1 MISYWKKQPHHCDEV
16 SNLLQSGNN
25 TTLSVSRTFFL
36 WHFIFT
42 TPRWYTAW
50 SALMTQLQICLTK
63 GQKPMLLK
71 LILHGEGSY
80 SKQRVMTKPQHLAL
94 EPLLVLPN
102 KTEEQQNQTMAILW
116 RLRLD
121 SHTFHLLSEKKFLIY
136 GGSVHQGDLVLIR
149 ESSKK
154 HIGQMGG
161 HLLKSSFMTTILFC
175 ITFSPPHH
183 LNTRS
188 LYKSSGFSKW
198 SSNIRGPLFKW

>member
-1 MISYWKKQPHHCDEV
+1 
-16 SNLLQSGNN
+16 
-25 TTLSVSRTFFL
+25 
-36 WHFIFT
+36 
-42 TPRWYTAW
+42 
-50 SALMTQLQICLTK
+50 
-63 GQKPMLLK
+63 
-71 LILHGEGSY
+71 
-80 SKQRVMTKPQHLAL
+80 MTKPQHLAL

-102 KTEEQQNQTMAILW
+102 KTEEQQNQTMAILCK
-116 RLRLD
+116 LRLE
-121 SHTFHLLSEKKFLIY
+121 SHTFHLLSERKFLIY
-136 GGSVHQGDLVLIR
+136 GGSVRQGDLVLIR

-198 SSNIRGPLFKW
+198 SSNIRGPLFKLMAITQFETPFIMAETWLSFGCNKKLLKLTLWFHLETKITKKNLFKNLD

>member
-1 MISYWKKQPHHCDEV
+1 
-16 SNLLQSGNN
+16 
-25 TTLSVSRTFFL
+25 
-36 WHFIFT
+36 
-42 TPRWYTAW
+42 
-50 SALMTQLQICLTK
+50 
-63 GQKPMLLK
+63 
-71 LILHGEGSY
+71 
-80 SKQRVMTKPQHLAL
+80 MTKPQHLAL

-121 SHTFHLLSEKKFLIY
+121 SHTFHLLSERKFLIY

-188 LYKSSGFSKW
+188 LNNLGFSK
-198 SSNIRGPLFKW
+198 RGPLFKLMVITQFETPFIMAEIWLSFGCNKKLLKLTLWFHLETKITKKNLFKNLD